1 MKKSM
6 LIFRSESSCLLHR
19 SKILLLVFLIVIFY
33 ESILSPVKALSAE
46 TGLTLHSGEP
56 FVLLCTRHA
65 NIILIPIMYIVLLS
79 EFPCCSTQYFQ
90 MIRTGKKQWFFGEM
104 FFVLTSSLLIVLI
117 IFASSMLC
125 MGKQLTQGSEWS
137 MYMTQMRELFPEKYN
152 SNTQLFLDAS
162 TIAHGKTSGVLL
174 YTVLMMW
181 LYLAIIGTLL
191 IFGTMIAKKTA
202 AMISACSLTV
212 VGGTAIYFG
221 DQLKWLFPPAHLEFG
236 LHFDSIFSKVD
247 FSLEGSLVYISAILI
262 ALVILCLSSLK
273 RLRIGEEQ

>member
-125 MGKQLTQGSEWS
+125 MGKQLAQGSEWS
-137 MYMTQMRELFPEKYN
+137 MYMTKMRELFPEKYN

-212 VGGTAIYFG
+212 IGGTAIYFG